1 MAVGKRAKA
10 VCDICGFVYP
20 HNVMK
25 LNSYGL
31 LVCPTDFD
39 GAYDEKNHPQ
49 NRAPDVKDDET
60 IRNPRP
66 TRSEAF
72 TTWENQ
78 NTNWEVTTQNW
89 NIVSN
94 LDAWFNWTRN
104 IKFV

>member
-49 NRAPDVKDDET
+49 NRAPDIKDDET

-94 LDAWFNWTRN
+94 LDA
-104 IKFV
+104 

>member
-10 VCDICGFVYP
+10 VCDVCGFVYP

-49 NRAPDVKDDET
+49 NRAPNVKDDET

-72 TTWENQ
+72 TTWDNQ
-78 NTNWEVTTQNW
+78 NTNWEATTQDW

-94 LDAWFNWTRN
+94 LDA
-104 IKFV
+104 

>member
-25 LNSYGL
+25 KNSFGL

-39 GAYDEKNHPQ
+39 GAFDEKNHPQ
-49 NRAPDVKDDET
+49 NRAPNVKDDET
-60 IRNPRP
+60 IRDPRP
-66 TRSEAF
+66 TQNESFTSWNNQETNCEA
-72 TTWENQ
+72 TTNF
-78 NTNWEVTTQNW
+78 W

-94 LDAWFNWTRN
+94 TDA
-104 IKFV
+104 

>member
-10 VCDICGFVYP
+10 VCDVCGFVYP

-49 NRAPDVKDDET
+49 
-60 IRNPRP
+60 
-66 TRSEAF
+66 
-72 TTWENQ
+72 
-78 NTNWEVTTQNW
+78 
-89 NIVSN
+89 
-94 LDAWFNWTRN
+94 
-104 IKFV
+104 IKHLM

>member
-10 VCDICGFVYP
+10 VCDVCGFVYP

-49 NRAPDVKDDET
+49 NRAPNVKDDET

-72 TTWENQ
+72 TTWDNQ
-78 NTNWEVTTQNW
+78 TTNWEATTQDW

-94 LDAWFNWTRN
+94 LDA
-104 IKFV
+104 

>member
-1 MAVGKRAKA
+1 MACTKNALA
-10 VCDICGFVYP
+10 MCDICGFVYP

-39 GAYDEKNHPQ
+39 GVYDEKNHPQ
-49 NRAPDVKDDET
+49 NRAPDIKDDET

-78 NTNWEVTTQNW
+78 NTNWEATTQDW

-94 LDAWFNWTRN
+94 LDA
-104 IKFV
+104 